1 MHPEIR
7 KLLKIYEDNL
17 NNHFD
22 ILAVEGAVIIEGG
35 TVNTYDEVWVTLLK
49 KEAAAE
55 RIRQRNPHLT
65 EE

>member
-49 KEAAAE
+49 KEAAVE
-55 RIRQRNPHLT
+55 RIR
-65 EE
+65 